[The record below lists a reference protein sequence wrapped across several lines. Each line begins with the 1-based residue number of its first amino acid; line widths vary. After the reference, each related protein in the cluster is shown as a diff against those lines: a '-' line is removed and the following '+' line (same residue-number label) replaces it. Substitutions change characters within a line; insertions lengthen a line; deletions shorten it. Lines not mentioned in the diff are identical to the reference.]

1 MIFCLTLYFE
11 SEVVIITVEAYFAIW
26 YAGNLI
32 NIGGVIMNSLM
43 GLQGLQMG
51 QNLLM
56 QSLNGGM
63 SGIMGNPMQ
72 TMNMGMGMP
81 MDMSYFSSDV
91 GEQYGGSFNN
101 PFSSMGSQYPMGYNG
116 GMGMVPGFGGM
127 MGMSGMMGMQQMQ
140 MQQMMQQMMMMLMM
154 MMMMMQQSGCGCQ
167 MGNHGASAS
176 ASASGHG
183 ASASA
188 SVGGGNYGNYG
199 GSNPIYTGTT
209 RPSQSGNAAVDLA
222 QKYLGRDSQSIKGE
236 LPNFTAAGGI
246 TNNCADFVSS
256 VLEST
261 GRLSGHE
268 INVGH
273 LEQSLKKQGYVQV
286 PREQSQPGD
295 VWISDSGGHT
305 ELVAEAGGKTLIGS
319 NGSSRQRIS
328 EDHSSGMKGGRFY
341 HKG

>member
-1 MIFCLTLYFE
+1 
-11 SEVVIITVEAYFAIW
+11 
-26 YAGNLI
+26 
-32 NIGGVIMNSLM
+32 MNSLM
-43 GLQGLQMG
+43 ALQGLQMG

-63 SGIMGNPMQ
+63 SGMMGTSMPM
-72 TMNMGMGMP
+72 MNMGMGMP
-81 MDMSYFSSDV
+81 MDMSNFSSDV
-91 GEQYGGSFNN
+91 NEQYGGSFNN

-127 MGMSGMMGMQQMQ
+127 NGMSSMMGMGGMMGMQQMQ

-167 MGNHGASAS
+167 NQMGNHGASAS
-176 ASASGHG
+176 ASASGQG

-209 RPSQSGNAAVDLA
+209 SPSQSGNAAVDLA
-222 QKYLGRDSQSIKGE
+222 HKYLGRDSQSIKGE

-256 VLEST
+256 CLEST

-268 INVGH
+268 INVEH
-273 LEQSLKKQGYVQV
+273 LEQSLKKQGYRQV

-295 VWISDSGGHT
+295 VWISDSAGHT

-319 NGSSRQRIS
+319 NGSSRQKIS